1 MVGEKGTI
9 LRIFDSRGGLLCW
22 LDLDHPLP
30 LKWDLQL
37 SYFNF
42 WRDHL
47 NEALKVIMQLNF
59 RIKHKRSRLRKMI
72 GLRDALSAV
81 RKKFKENM
89 KILERKQNQAENEQH
104 RIRMSGEGRQRWAFV
119 KQVTRNG
126 KFKINKGCKPLRT
139 GIEDHEASKEK
150 QEPGKGTEFEN
161 ILHGIHLLQPTLA
174 FFI

>member
-42 WRDHL
+42 WRNHL

-72 GLRDALSAV
+72 GLRDALGAV

-89 KILERKQNQAENEQH
+89 KILEIKKNQEENEQH
-104 RIRMSGEGRQRWAFV
+104 LIRMSGEGRQRWSFV
-119 KQVTRNG
+119 KKITRNG
-126 KFKINKGCKPLRT
+126 KFKITKGRKAIGT
-139 GIEDHEASKEK
+139 GTEDHEAS
-150 QEPGKGTEFEN
+150 QETQETGNGTEFEN
-161 ILHGIHLLQPTLA
+161 ICHANHLSQTRLA
-174 FFI
+174 FLI